1 MIAFLGTG
9 LMGAGFVR
17 AFLARGE
24 NVTVWNRTRSKAD
37 ALAADGARV
46 ADSPADA
53 VRGARRVHLSLLDD
67 AAVDDVLP
75 QLLPALEPGAVI
87 IDHSTTAVQP
97 TRARAERLAAL
108 GVRFLHAPVFM
119 GPGNA
124 REGTGV
130 MLVAGP
136 RAIFDEVQ
144 PQLDRM
150 TGTVRYMGERVDLA
164 AAFKLF
170 GNMMIMFVVS
180 GLADLYSLA
189 RGLDIDPREAYT
201 LFRDFNPSGQVTGR
215 GKRMA
220 DGDYTPPMFELS
232 AARKDVR
239 LMQESAD
246 LGGAV
251 LHVLPAIAERFDE
264 VIAAGFG
271 ADDLAAIATP
281 EVR

>member
-24 NVTVWNRTRSKAD
+24 NVTVWNRTRSKAE

-46 ADSPADA
+46 ADSPANA
-53 VRGARRVHLSLLDD
+53 VRGASRVHLSLLDD
-67 AAVDDVLP
+67 AAVDDVLA
-75 QLLPALEPGAVI
+75 QLLAGLEPGAII

-97 TRARAERLAAL
+97 TKLRAERLAAL

-124 REGTGV
+124 REGTGT

-136 RAIFDEVQ
+136 QPLFDEVRAE
-144 PQLDRM
+144 LERM
-150 TGTVRYMGERVDLA
+150 TGTVRYMGERPDLA

-189 RGLDIDPREAYT
+189 RGLDIDPRHAYT
-201 LFRDFNPSGQVTGR
+201 LFRDFNPAGQVGGR

-220 DGDYTPPMFELS
+220 EGDYTPPLFELS

-239 LMQESAD
+239 LMQESASAGD
-246 LGGAV
+246 AV
-251 LHVLPAIAERFDE
+251 LHVLPAIARRFDE
-264 VIAAGFG
+264 IIAAGFG
-271 ADDLAAIATP
+271 DDDLAVIATP